1 MDAYTLI
8 PIANN
13 LTQKIYKLGD
23 VIVNHGQHLD
33 RFQIVSQGRCKALL
47 ELSRKVETKTTVFT
61 RGTPAAHRMFTVG
74 QGNEI
79 L

>member
-23 VIVNHGQHLD
+23 VIINHGQNLD
-33 RFQIVSQGRCKALL
+33 RFQIVSQGRCKVIYPFK
-47 ELSRKVETKTTVFT
+47 RKT
-61 RGTPAAHRMFTVG
+61 
-74 QGNEI
+74 EI
-79 L
+79 